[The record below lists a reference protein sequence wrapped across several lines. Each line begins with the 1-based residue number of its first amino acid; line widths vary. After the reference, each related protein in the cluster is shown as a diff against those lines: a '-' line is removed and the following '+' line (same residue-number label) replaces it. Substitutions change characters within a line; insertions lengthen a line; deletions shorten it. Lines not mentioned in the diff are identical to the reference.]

1 MSESRRHESIGLKLG
16 ALFGFLV
23 AVLAGVG
30 WLGLSR
36 MARIDADMERK
47 VDRRWEKLRLSS
59 EALNYSILNNRI
71 MMQVFLPSRGE
82 KIGPL
87 IARRAE
93 NSERIA
99 CLMEALEDEIESE
112 REGELLAAVKETRA
126 PYVES
131 YKRALD
137 LLVRDGKYE
146 EGRAAMVRETLPRLA
161 DYHRAW
167 NAFVEF
173 EGEQMGQAVEE
184 NNDSDAGARRLA
196 VWLLVL
202 AVVATAAIALF
213 VTRRMARDARRR
225 EQQDEA
231 LRESEERYRD
241 LFENANDIIYAQDLD
256 GNYTSVN
263 LACERITGYTRE
275 EALRMNFRE
284 AVAPEYLGLVERMLA
299 SKAGDGATSAYELEV
314 VAKGGARLVIEV
326 NSRLVYRD
334 GRPAGVQGIA
344 RDVTRRKR
352 AEEEL
357 KKREAQLAES
367 QRIAQIGSWELDV
380 ATNKLSWSD
389 EEFRRFGFEPGEVTP
404 SFETYVGIVHP
415 DDRERFMRLAET
427 TFHDSQEFAIENRIV
442 RKGGEERVILARG
455 KPATDETGKVVR
467 ITGTTQD
474 ITERKR
480 IERELEEAR
489 DAALESARLK
499 SEFLANMSHE
509 IRTPM
514 NGVIGMTGLLLD
526 TPLGPEQREFAET
539 IRSCGEALLT
549 IINDVL
555 DLSKIEAGKL
565 HFETLDFDLAS
576 AVGGAVELLG
586 ERAHGKGLKLAAH
599 VSGEVPTALRG
610 DPGRLRQVLTNLVGN
625 AIKFTE
631 RGEVS
636 VRAELDAETDEGAR
650 VRFSVSDTGIGISE
664 SAQRK
669 LFQPFTQADGSTT
682 RKYGG
687 TGLGLSISKQ
697 LVGLMG
703 GEIGVTSEPGRG
715 STFWFTARFE
725 KRRRATAASLL
736 TQTLADAHG
745 PQADET
751 RAASVETNTNL
762 RETRAGS
769 KDARADSAKRILLAE
784 DNAVNRRVAARQ
796 LQKLGYRSDAV
807 VNGRE
812 AVEALARAAYDLV
825 LMDCQMPEMDG
836 YEATAE
842 IRRRE
847 AGARRTPIVA
857 MTANALEGDRERCLA
872 AGMDDY
878 VSKPV
883 KPEELTRVLSRLLAD
898 AQPPRGDGAGPEHA
912 ADAQPAQAFGAASHA
927 ADAARSVSHAQTITE
942 PPATPG
948 PRRF

>member
-1 MSESRRHESIGLKLG
+1 MSERKRHESIGLKLG

-30 WLGLSR
+30 WLGLNR

-59 EALNYSILNNRI
+59 EALNYSILNNRT
-71 MMQVFLPSRGE
+71 MMQIFLPSRGE
-82 KIGPL
+82 EISPL
-87 IARRAE
+87 VARRAE

-99 CLMEALEDEIESE
+99 CLIEALEGEIESE
-112 REGELLAAVKETRA
+112 HERELLAAVKETRT

-131 YKRALD
+131 YEHALD
-137 LLVRDGKYE
+137 LLVRDGEYE
-146 EGRAAMVRETLPRLA
+146 EGRAAMVRETLPHLA

-173 EGEQMGQAVEE
+173 EGEQMGRAVEE
-184 NNDSDAGARRLA
+184 NNNSDAGARRLA

-202 AVVATAAIALF
+202 AVVVTAAIAVF
-213 VTRRMARDARRR
+213 VTRSMAREARRR

-241 LFENANDIIYAQDLD
+241 LFENANDIIYTQDLA

-284 AVAPEYLGLVERMLA
+284 AVAPEYLALVERMLA
-299 SKAGDGATSAYELEV
+299 SKAGDGAPSAYELEV
-314 VAKGGARLVIEV
+314 VAKGGARVVLEV

-334 GRPAGVQGIA
+334 GRPVVVQGIA

-380 ATNKLSWSD
+380 ATGRLSWSD

-404 SFETYVGIVHP
+404 TFEMYAGIVHP
-415 DDRERFMRLAET
+415 DDRERFLRLAET
-427 TFHDSQEFAIENRIV
+427 AFHDSREFAIENRV
-442 RKGGEERVILARG
+442 VLKGGEVRVILARG
-455 KPATDETGKVVR
+455 KSATDESGKVVR
-467 ITGTTQD
+467 VTGTSQD

-526 TPLGPEQREFAET
+526 TPLSLEQREFAET

-576 AVGGAVELLG
+576 AVGSAVELLA
-586 ERAHGKGLKLAAH
+586 ERAHGKGLKLDAH
-599 VSGEVPTALRG
+599 VEAGVPTALRG

-625 AIKFTE
+625 AIKFTSA
-631 RGEVS
+631 GEVT
-636 VRAELDAETDEGAR
+636 VRAGLDAETEEGAR
-650 VRFSVSDTGIGISE
+650 LRFSVSDTGIGISE

-725 KRRRATAASLL
+725 KQRRAHAASAAP
-736 TQTLADAHG
+736 QTLAAARG
-745 PQADET
+745 PQKDET
-751 RAASVETNTNL
+751 RAASVETNANL
-762 RETRAGS
+762 RETRDGS
-769 KDARADSAKRILLAE
+769 KDVRANSTKRILLAE

-812 AVEALARAAYDLV
+812 AVEALARSPYDLV

-872 AGMDDY
+872 AGMDEY

-883 KPEELTRVLSRLLAD
+883 KPEELARVLSRLLAD
-898 AQPPRGDGAGPEHA
+898 APPPR
-912 ADAQPAQAFGAASHA
+912 
-927 ADAARSVSHAQTITE
+927 ADAAERSLSHTRTIPE
-942 PPATPG
+942 LPATPG

>member
-1 MSESRRHESIGLKLG
+1 MSERKRHESIGLKLG

-47 VDRRWEKLRLSS
+47 VDSRWEKLRLSS

-71 MMQVFLPSRGE
+71 MMQIFLHSRGE
-82 KIGPL
+82 ETGPL
-87 IARRAE
+87 LAQRVE
-93 NSERIA
+93 NSDRIA
-99 CLMEALEDEIESE
+99 CLIDALEGGIESE
-112 REGELLAAVKETRA
+112 RERELLAAVKDART

-137 LLVRDGKYE
+137 LLARDGEYE

-173 EGEQMGQAVEE
+173 EGEQMGRAVEG
-184 NNDSDAGARRLA
+184 NNNSDADARRLA

-202 AVVATAAIALF
+202 AVVVTAAIAVF
-213 VTRRMARDARRR
+213 VTRSMARDARRR

-241 LFENANDIIYAQDLD
+241 LFENANDIIYTQDLG

-299 SKAGDGATSAYELEV
+299 SKAGDGAPSAYELEV
-314 VAKGGARLVIEV
+314 VAKGGGRVVLEV

-334 GRPAGVQGIA
+334 GQPVVVQGIA

-380 ATNKLSWSD
+380 ATNRLSWSD

-404 SFETYVGIVHP
+404 SFETYAGMVHP
-415 DDRERFMRLAET
+415 DDREEFLRHAER
-427 TFHDSQEFAIENRIV
+427 TFRDSQEFAIENRIV
-442 RKGGEERVILARG
+442 RKDGEVRVILAHGR
-455 KPATDETGKVVR
+455 PATDEAGRVVR

-526 TPLGPEQREFAET
+526 TPLSPEQREFAET

-576 AVGGAVELLG
+576 AVGSAVELLA
-586 ERAHGKGLKLAAH
+586 ERAHGKGLKLDAH
-599 VSGEVPTALRG
+599 VEAGVPTALRG

-625 AIKFTE
+625 AIKFTSA
-631 RGEVS
+631 GEVT
-636 VRAELDAETDEGAR
+636 VRAGLDAETEEVAR
-650 VRFSVSDTGIGISE
+650 LRFSVSDTGIGISE

-703 GEIGVTSEPGRG
+703 GEVGVTSEPGRG

-725 KRRRATAASLL
+725 KQRRATAASAAP
-736 TQTLADAHG
+736 QTLAGAHG
-745 PQADET
+745 SQKDET
-751 RAASVETNTNL
+751 RAASVETNANL
-762 RETRAGS
+762 REMSAGS
-769 KDARADSAKRILLAE
+769 KDVRANSTKRILLAE

-796 LQKLGYRSDAV
+796 LQKLGYHSDAV

-812 AVEALARAAYDLV
+812 AVEALARGPYDLV

-847 AGARRTPIVA
+847 SGARRTPIVA

-872 AGMDDY
+872 AGMDEY

-883 KPEELTRVLSRLLAD
+883 KPEELARVLSRLLAD
-898 AQPPRGDGAGPEHA
+898 AQ
-912 ADAQPAQAFGAASHA
+912 
-927 ADAARSVSHAQTITE
+927 SVSHTQTIPE
-942 PPATPG
+942 LPATPG